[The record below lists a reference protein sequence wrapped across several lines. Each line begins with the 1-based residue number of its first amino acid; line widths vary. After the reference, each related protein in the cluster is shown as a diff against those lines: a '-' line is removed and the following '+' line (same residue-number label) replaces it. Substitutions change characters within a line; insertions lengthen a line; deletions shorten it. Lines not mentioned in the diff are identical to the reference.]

1 MTRISGTEVLEQIKD
16 SLKDAIPR
24 PKFELLI
31 APLTYEGVL
40 DGTLLLG
47 VESTM
52 LKAWIED
59 QFASVILDHVRR
71 SDTSIDT
78 IAFTVVQS
86 QFNSYTGSSVIPQL
100 SDYGVDDT
108 APAAEKPTLNPRFTF
123 DNFVVG
129 PANSFAYSA
138 SLAVAERPAYIYN
151 PLFIYSGS
159 GLGKT
164 HLLHS
169 IGHLSYNLDSSLFIK
184 YVTSEKFTNDFIH
197 KVRGGKMEDFYDI
210 YRHVDVLLIDDIQF
224 LAGRT
229 ETQVE
234 FFHTFNILIEQGKQV
249 VISSDRSPKELKGLD
264 ERLVSRFSG
273 GLITDIAPPSF
284 ETRIAILEKKAKL
297 EGVMLQGDIA
307 VYIAKHI
314 TDNIRDLEGAL
325 IRLLAFC
332 THRGEPL
339 NVTTAQNVLGGI
351 IDTSKPGTPTD
362 MNQILDTCAEYFNIT
377 KKLLLSPNR
386 TKKVAF
392 ARQIAMFLS
401 REHTNLSL
409 AQIGQELGGRDHST
423 VIYACEKIRK
433 EMVENPYV
441 ELTIKNLSKLIS

>member
-1 MTRISGTEVLEQIKD
+1 MTRLRGIELLDRIKE
-16 SLKDAIPR
+16 SLKDSVPR

-31 APLTYEGVL
+31 EPLTYEGIL
-40 DGTLLLG
+40 DGTVFLG
-47 VESTM
+47 VESSM
-52 LKAWIED
+52 LKVWIED
-59 QFASVILDHVRR
+59 QYAGLILDHVKKFDGNVASVAFSVIHAPFR
-71 SDTSIDT
+71 SY
-78 IAFTVVQS
+78 A
-86 QFNSYTGSSVIPQL
+86 GSSGHEEPTSYMIDEAP
-100 SDYGVDDT
+100 
-108 APAAEKPTLNPRFTF
+108 PAAEKPTLNPRFTF

-169 IGHLSYNLDSSLFIK
+169 IGHLAYNLDSSLFIK

-197 KVRGGKMEDFYDI
+197 KVRGGRMEEFYEM
-210 YRHVDVLLIDDIQF
+210 YRHTDVLLIDDIQF

-234 FFHTFNILIEQGKQV
+234 FFHTFNILIEAGKQV

-264 ERLVSRFSG
+264 DRLVSRFSG

-297 EGVMLQGDIA
+297 ESVQLPNEIG
-307 VYIAKHI
+307 VYIARHI

-325 IRLLAFC
+325 IRLIAFC
-332 THRGEPL
+332 NHRAEPL
-339 NVTTAQNVLGGI
+339 NIETAQNVLGSI
-351 IDTSKPGTPTD
+351 IDTGKPSVPAD
-362 MNQILDTCAEYFNIT
+362 INQILETVSEYFNIT
-377 KKLLLSPNR
+377 KKMLLSPNR
-386 TKKVAF
+386 TKKIAF
-392 ARQIAMFLS
+392 ARQIAMFLA

-409 AQIGQELGGRDHST
+409 AQIGQEIGGRDHST
-423 VIYACEKIRK
+423 VIYACEKIK
-433 EMVENPYV
+433 KDMVENAYV